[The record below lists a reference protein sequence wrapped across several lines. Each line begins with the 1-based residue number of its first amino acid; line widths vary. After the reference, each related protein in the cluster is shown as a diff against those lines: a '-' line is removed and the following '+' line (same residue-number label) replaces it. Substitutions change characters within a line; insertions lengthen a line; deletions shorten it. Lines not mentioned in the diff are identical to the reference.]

1 MQNIISFLVD
11 EFHPMV
17 KTKGFHSLELCKI
30 PRRF

>member
-17 KTKGFHSLELCKI
+17 KTKDFHSLGICKSVK
-30 PRRF
+30 